1 MDEKTS
7 NSLLQRKL
15 TMKITYERLNQ
26 IIEEEV
32 VKFKKLNEGARDE
45 VESAIQSTT
54 DISKLKTALRF
65 ILSNVKDDTQLQSIA
80 NSLRQK

>member
-32 VKFKKLNEGARDE
+32 VKFKQLNE
-45 VESAIQSTT
+45 AIEL
-54 DISKLKTALRF
+54 SK
-65 ILSNVKDDTQLQSIA
+65 
-80 NSLRQK
+80 